1 MKQKILVLGTGSA
14 AYRHVKNILKIKGIA
29 EINVYSNLKNRSKVF
44 CERFNKAFINV
55 ADKKDIYTKN
65 YSHIVIASNTA
76 SHNMYLK
83 KFILKK
89 NNIYCEKPLPNDKY
103 LETLKKLVKQK
114 NLSNKVKFGYQFR
127 FNYLV
132 KFLKGELSKK
142 VNKNIYLIKIFCGQ
156 NLKKWRI
163 NSDYKK
169 LYSAGKNYLASVN
182 WELSHE
188 IDILN
193 FIYKKPKKIFS
204 SLNRT
209 KLLDLNINDVSTSI
223 MKFKNKKVICTI
235 TSEMLS
241 PFLYRKILIAT
252 TNNFYE
258 ADLVNNSLIV
268 TNAKNVKKKYY
279 FKQTRN
285 DMFLKLMKSF
295 LLNKKKSNTFDF
307 ANLNDALDIA
317 NIQKK
322 MEISNNR
329 KTVTL

>member
-1 MKQKILVLGTGSA
+1 MI
-14 AYRHVKNILKIKGIA
+14 IK
-29 EINVYSNLKNRSKVF
+29 S
-44 CERFNKAFINV
+44 
-55 ADKKDIYTKN
+55 YTL
-65 YSHIVIASNTA
+65 H
-76 SHNMYLK
+76 
-83 KFILKK
+83 
-89 NNIYCEKPLPNDKY
+89 
-103 LETLKKLVKQK
+103 
-114 NLSNKVKFGYQFR
+114 
-127 FNYLV
+127 
-132 KFLKGELSKK
+132 
-142 VNKNIYLIKIFCGQ
+142 
-156 NLKKWRI
+156 
-163 NSDYKK
+163 
-169 LYSAGKNYLASVN
+169 KNYLASVN

-193 FIYKKPKKIFS
+193 FKYKKPKKIFS
-204 SLNRT
+204 SLKRT
-209 KLLDLNINDVSTSI
+209 KLLNLNINDVSTSI